1 MLVIVG
7 LIVLLVAVTV
17 AIAMLTNAGGTH
29 DSFAVLSDR
38 VGEHLAPVRD
48 RDRSDGVSGAE
59 RIAARRVAARRAR
72 PVTPGVASVDRAVP
86 QLNWLKMTYRR
97 GESPEMRPR

>member
-59 RIAARRVAARRAR
+59 RIAARRAR